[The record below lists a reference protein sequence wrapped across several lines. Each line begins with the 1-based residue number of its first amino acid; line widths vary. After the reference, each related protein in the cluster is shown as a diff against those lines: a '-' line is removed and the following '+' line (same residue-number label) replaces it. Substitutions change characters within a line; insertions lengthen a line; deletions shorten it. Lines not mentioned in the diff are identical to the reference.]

1 MAQKEKKSRAI
12 EIVNRKAT
20 HEYQFV
26 NEIEAGIQLTG
37 TEVKSVRAGHA
48 NLKEAYCLFIKGELY
63 IKNMFIA
70 EYKFGSYNNHEPRRQ
85 RKLLLKKGELK
96 KLNRRV
102 KEKGFTI
109 VPYRLYF
116 SERGF
121 VKIEVALAQGKRQY
135 DKRHS
140 IKDRENKRNLARLNK
155 IKL

>member
-1 MAQKEKKSRAI
+1 MAKKDNKPKKI
-12 EIVNRKAT
+12 EIINRKAT
-20 HEYQFV
+20 HEFQFTG
-26 NEIEAGIQLTG
+26 ELEAGIQLTG

-48 NLKEAYCLFIKGELY
+48 NLKEAYCFFQRGELY
-63 IKNMFIA
+63 IKNMYIA

-85 RKLLLKKGELK
+85 RKLLLKKAELK
-96 KLNRRV
+96 KIGRKV

-121 VKIEVALAQGKRQY
+121 IKIEIALAQGKRQY

-140 IKDRENKRNLARLNK
+140 IKDRENKRDLARMNK
-155 IKL
+155 MKL